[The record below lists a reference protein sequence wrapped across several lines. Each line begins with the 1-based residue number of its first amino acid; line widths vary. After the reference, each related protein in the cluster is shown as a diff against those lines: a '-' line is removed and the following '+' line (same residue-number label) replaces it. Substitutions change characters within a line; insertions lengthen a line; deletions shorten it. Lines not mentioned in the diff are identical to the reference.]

1 MARKPNPTKES
12 LVETQPEETIE
23 AIRADLQAADN
34 YPIAVAAIK
43 ENAVALAKELCYE
56 GTLTTEALVEEIKF
70 YQQRSVEA
78 VLEMGKRLLLLKEV
92 AGHGGFIGRL
102 EGLGIADRMAQ
113 KLMAATLKFSNT
125 PSTALLKLPNI
136 NQGKL
141 LELLV
146 LDDGQ
151 IEALNSGDEIR
162 GITLDDVDCMSVS
175 ELRRALRKEKADKE
189 AEIAKTKADMSG
201 ELASKDK
208 LIADK
213 SALIAKMVDEKNRR
227 EHLTEDEAHTE
238 LEYQLTA
245 KTSIAVGALA
255 PVRQVVHNIRSLERC
270 PQGTYVAM
278 QGALDRVI
286 AEAMAIAT
294 DYGIQLNLNAWS
306 DDLDA
311 LDNPNQGEVIDAIYP
326 AADV

>member
-12 LVETQPEETIE
+12 LVETQPAETIE

-34 YPIAVAAIK
+34 YPVAVAAIE
-43 ENAVALAKELCYE
+43 ENAVALANELSYD
-56 GTLTTEALVEEIKF
+56 GALTVESLEEEIKF
-70 YQQRSVEA
+70 YQRRSVEA
-78 VLEMGKRLLLLKEV
+78 VLEMGKRLLLLKEIS
-92 AGHGGFIGRL
+92 GHGGFLESLDRL
-102 EGLGIADRMAQ
+102 SIEKRLAQ
-113 KLMAATLKFSNT
+113 RLMDSTRRFSKAAST
-125 PSTALLKLPNI
+125 PLLSLPNL
-136 NQGKL
+136 NRTKL

-146 LDDGQ
+146 LDDGE

-189 AEIAKTKADMSG
+189 AEVAQAKASVSG

-213 SALIAKMVDEKNRR
+213 SALIAKLVDEKNRR

-245 KTSIAVGALA
+245 KTLIAVGALA
-255 PVRQVVHNIRSLERC
+255 PVRQVVHNIRSLEQC

-286 AEAMAIAT
+286 AEAMAIAS
-294 DYGIQLNLNAWS
+294 DYGIQLNLNTWS

-311 LDNPNQGEVIDAIYP
+311 LDNPNRGEVVDAIFP
-326 AADV
+326 AAAE